1 MRRTLVALAMGF
13 ALVAGPAAAQSF
25 PDRPIRVLMPLA
37 AGSAVD
43 VMTRVIADR
52 MGELLGQ
59 RLVIENQPGGAGLI
73 GARAGA
79 RATPDGYTILAVND
93 SILTMLPNMN
103 PQAGYDPLR
112 DFAPITQMAR
122 IRWAL
127 IANPAFPAT
136 DVAGLIAAARARPG
150 QIDFSSGGPG
160 SPHHV
165 SMEMFLQMAGIRLNH
180 VPYRG
185 ATPALTA
192 VVSGEVQV
200 GFTGFPTPNQFIQEG
215 RLRLLAVAGTERER
229 LFPDVPT
236 LSEAGVPG
244 FAFYTWGALIAPAN
258 VPPAVLA
265 RLSGAAVAALNT
277 PAVRE
282 RLESLGY
289 DVVANTP
296 EQFRAA
302 LAADFERMG
311 ALIRSAN
318 IRME

>member
-1 MRRTLVALAMGF
+1 MRRIIVALALGF
-13 ALVAGPAAAQSF
+13 GLVAGPAAAQGF

-43 VMTRVIADR
+43 VMTRVMAER
-52 MGELLGQ
+52 MGEILGQ
-59 RLVIENQPGGAGLI
+59 RLVIENQPGGAGVI

-93 SILTMLPNMN
+93 SVMTMLPNMN

-127 IANPAFPAT
+127 VAHPSFPAA

-150 QIDFSSGGPG
+150 AIDFSSGGPG

-165 SMEMFLQMAGIRLNH
+165 SMEMFMQMAGIRLNH

-215 RLRLLAVAGTERER
+215 RLRLLAVAGAERER
-229 LFPDVPT
+229 LFPGVPT
-236 LSEAGVPG
+236 VAEAGVSG
-244 FAFYTWGALIAPAN
+244 FVFYTWGALIAPAN
-258 VPPAVLA
+258 VPAPVLA
-265 RLSGAAVAALNT
+265 RLSEAAIAALNT

-282 RLESLGY
+282 RLEGLGY
-289 DVVANTP
+289 DVVANGP